1 MGSNLSWTAGH
12 PAGVGESLGGETPPC
27 LELGAE
33 SKKHLQLSSL
43 PTPSYAAL
51 RGRGPHHL
59 VANQSRST
67 SAHPRVEL
75 HAGLLEAGLAFLPEG
90 CHGLIAHP
98 LGCLQLVFRIPGVI
112 QGVLGDN
119 KRWLSHRNHRLPL
132 PEVGM
137 GGPAHLC
144 QTWAHGVLVSIP
156 ALVHVCHL
164 DVPSHLV
171 LNILPSSSCSL
182 VLSGH

>member
-1 MGSNLSWTAGH
+1 M
-12 PAGVGESLGGETPPC
+12 
-27 LELGAE
+27 ELGAE

-119 KRWLSHRNHRLPL
+119 KRWLSHRNHIGKGLLLGLLTDSLSLGSQIWPGPHLWALDPL
-132 PEVGM
+132 QSPSVTPLEPLGNWTLLEKQSALHLERRAS
-137 GGPAHLC
+137 GRGWGFRNWGPK
-144 QTWAHGVLVSIP
+144 WW
-156 ALVHVCHL
+156 
-164 DVPSHLV
+164 
-171 LNILPSSSCSL
+171 
-182 VLSGH
+182 GH